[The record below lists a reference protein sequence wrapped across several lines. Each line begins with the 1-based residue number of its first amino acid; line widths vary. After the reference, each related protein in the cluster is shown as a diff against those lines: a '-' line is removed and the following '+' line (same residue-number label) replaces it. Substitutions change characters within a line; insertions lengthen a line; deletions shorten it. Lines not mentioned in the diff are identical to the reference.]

1 MKITGIITTF
11 NEERNIVDCIKSL
24 EWCDE
29 ILVVDSFS
37 TDKTVEL
44 STGIEKVRLLQRTY
58 FGSAS
63 QKNWAMDQATY
74 KWMIILDADERC
86 STEMKDE
93 IQEVLKNFDYD
104 SYSMIRKTYFLGK
117 VIKYSGWQH
126 DTVTRL
132 IKKGG
137 GRCPYKR
144 AHGGVIAYREAPVLK
159 NPIIHYMVDD
169 LKHYIDRLKIQG
181 YWGAGQFY
189 IDKRKINAFTI
200 VIHTIWRFFRTYI
213 FQLGFLDGGRG
224 FVFCLAQSYG
234 TFVKYSLCWYWR
246 INKLRSIEP
255 VLPEF
260 DKEIT
265 DWFNPS

>member
-29 ILVVDSFS
+29 VLVVDSFS

-44 STGIEKVRLLQRTY
+44 STGFDNVRLIQRTY

-63 QKNWAMDQATY
+63 QKNWAMDHA
-74 KWMIILDADERC
+74 KHNWLLILDADERC
-86 STEMKDE
+86 STQMKEE
-93 IQEVLKNFDYD
+93 ILDILKKPDYMA
-104 SYSMIRKTYFLGK
+104 YSMIRKTYFLGK
-117 VIKYSGWQH
+117 VIKFSGWQH
-126 DTVTRL
+126 DIVTRL
-132 IKKGG
+132 VRKNG
-137 GRCPYKR
+137 GRCPNIR
-144 AHGGVIAYREAPVLK
+144 SHGGVLAYGEAPLLL
-159 NPIIHYMVDD
+159 NPLIHFMVDD
-169 LKHYIDRLKIQG
+169 LNHYFERLKIQG

-200 VIHTIWRFFRTYI
+200 VTHTFWRFFRTYI
-213 FQLGFLDGGRG
+213 FQLGFLDGGKG
-224 FVFCLAQSYG
+224 LVFCLAQSYG

-246 INKLRSIEP
+246 MNKLRGIEP

-265 DWFNPS
+265 NWYKN